1 MAGSIIK
8 KVSGVTM
15 SLALALTFASV
26 SSANAASGSVD
37 LTDVKSLKSG
47 AVTPFSVNVGG
58 GTWDY
63 GTRLVSFGTKKEVYS
78 NYYHGTK
85 NHGSTAQIGTQS
97 NKSCVRPGST
107 SYASARGGLFD
118 STHAYWNTSCTP

>member
-1 MAGSIIK
+1 
-8 KVSGVTM
+8 M

-37 LTDVKSLKSG
+37 LTDVAPLKSD
-47 AVTPFSVNVGG
+47 AVTPFSENVGG

-63 GTRLVSFGTKKEVYS
+63 GTRLVNFGTQKEVYS
-78 NYYHGTK
+78 NYYHATK
-85 NHGSTAQIGTQS
+85 NHGSTAQIGTKS
-97 NKSCVRPGST
+97 NSSCVRPKST

-118 STHAYWNTSCTP
+118 STRAFWNTSCKP